1 MQYIIAF
8 LLVTGTTFQIAQSDG
23 DQFQNTG
30 VWILPNFSKS
40 ISWIENMA
48 KEASDEFINLSYNM
62 KDKLQNVFTISSI
75 PNSETIDGNVGK
87 VQIYTS
93 RTVITPSQDSVTDI
107 AIEKMPPQEL
117 DTNIG
122 QMNMQPQNVVTDI
135 NQLIN
140 QEIMPPQVS
149 ETIIKYKIQSQPDEI
164 L

>member
-8 LLVTGTTFQIAQSDG
+8 LLVTGTTFQIAQSDD

-30 VWILPNFSKS
+30 VWIIPNFSKS
-40 ISWIENMA
+40 ISWIGNLA

-93 RTVITPSQDSVTDI
+93 RTVIIPSQDSVTDM
-107 AIEKMPPQEL
+107 AIEEVPSQEL
-117 DTNIG
+117 VTNIG
-122 QMNMQPQNVVTDI
+122 QMNMQLQNVVTDI
-135 NQLIN
+135 P
-140 QEIMPPQVS
+140 QEIMPPQVL
-149 ETIIKYKIQSQPDEI
+149 ETTIKTVIQSQPDEI
-164 L
+164 I